1 MNLNFSDSGN
11 NKCTGRSLRDEIG
24 IVSAAVAGLKNAAGR
39 IMEKSGDPAFREA
52 YNSLG
57 TISENVET
65 SALMVTPTQTQT
77 FSR

>member
-11 NKCTGRSLRDEIG
+11 KKCTGRSLQDEIE
-24 IVSAAVAGLKNAAGR
+24 IVSAGVAGLKNAAER
-39 IMEKSGDPAFREA
+39 IMAKSDDPAFREA

-65 SALMVTPTQTQT
+65 SALMLTPTRTQT